1 MEALADHWLHIFMK
15 VFFFAGNI
23 FMKVTC
29 VQILNPYKYIAW
41 VAILFSVGLRYD
53 YSVMLTF
60 IPRKKNILVTSFCPL
75 YVLERGFLATFR
87 LILAAH

>member
-1 MEALADHWLHIFMK
+1 
-15 VFFFAGNI
+15 
-23 FMKVTC
+23 MKVTC

-60 IPRKKNILVTSFCPL
+60 IPRKKISW
-75 YVLERGFLATFR
+75 
-87 LILAAH
+87 